1 MQVAVI
7 GLGAMG
13 LAMAERLA
21 ERGEAVQG
29 WDRDPA
35 RRRAAEAAGV
45 AVAEDAATG
54 AEVVILSL
62 PDDVAVRAVAAT
74 LPAAGMMAGG
84 VVVDTSTVAPETPRA
99 LAPGF
104 AATGL
109 AWLDAPVSG
118 GPHGARA
125 GRLTMMVGGEAEA
138 LACAMPALEAIAAK
152 VVHVGPSG
160 AGAVAKLANN
170 LLVAAH
176 LLTAAEALRLARCAG
191 VDAEAALSVINTAS
205 GRSGGG
211 VGQNPRRGPPP
222 RDRGELPALDPARQL
237 RLRLH
242 RRADA
247 QGRAACAR
255 TGAPRRRQRHAD
267 GGGGAAVAA
276 GQRGGG
282 RRGFQPR
289 RGRALAGGLRR

>member
-21 ERGEAVQG
+21 ECGEAVRG

-35 RRRAAEAAGV
+35 RRRLAEAAGV
-45 AVAEDAATG
+45 AVAEEAATG

-62 PDDVAVRAVAAT
+62 PNDDAVRAVAAT
-74 LPAAGMMAGG
+74 LPAAGMMADG

-99 LAPGF
+99 LAPRF

-138 LACAMPALEAIAAK
+138 LARAMPVLEAIAAK
-152 VVHVGPSG
+152 VVHVGTSG

-176 LLTAAEALRLARCAG
+176 LLTAAEVLRLARRAG
-191 VDAEAALSVINTAS
+191 VDAEAALSVINGAS
-205 GRSGGG
+205 GRSAATE
-211 VGQNPRRGPPP
+211 VNFPRWILPGSFDSGFTAGLMRKDV
-222 RDRGELPALDPARQL
+222 RLALELA
-237 RLRLH
+237 
-242 RRADA
+242 
-247 QGRAACAR
+247 GRV
-255 TGAPRRRQRHAD
+255 
-267 GGGGAAVAA
+267 GGGGTLMEEVGRLWMQASHVPDGADFNRVAA
-276 GQRGGG
+276 ELWQAESGD
-282 RRGFQPR
+282 
-289 RGRALAGGLRR
+289 A

>member
-35 RRRAAEAAGV
+35 RRKAAEAAGV
-45 AVAEDAATG
+45 AVAEDAAAG
-54 AEVVILSL
+54 AEVVLLSL
-62 PDDVAVRAVAAT
+62 PNDEAVRAVAAA
-74 LPAAGMMAGG
+74 LPAAGMMADG

-104 AATGL
+104 SATGL

-125 GRLTMMVGGEAEA
+125 GKLTMMVGGEAEA
-138 LACAMPALEAIAAK
+138 LARAMPALEAIAAN
-152 VVHVGPSG
+152 VVHVGASG

-176 LLTAAEALRLARCAG
+176 LLTAAEALRLARRAG

-205 GRSGGG
+205 GRSAATEVNFPRWILPGSFDSGFTAGLMRKDVRLALELAGRVGGTG
-211 VGQNPRRGPPP
+211 TLMEEVG
-222 RDRGELPALDPARQL
+222 
-237 RLRLH
+237 RLWLQDS
-242 RRADA
+242 AV
-247 QGRAACAR
+247 
-255 TGAPRRRQRHAD
+255 AD
-267 GGGGAAVAA
+267 GADFNRVAA
-276 GQRGGG
+276 ELWQ
-282 RRGFQPR
+282 
-289 RGRALAGGLRR
+289 AGSGDE

>member
-21 ERGEAVQG
+21 ERGIAVQG

-35 RRRAAEAAGV
+35 RRKAAEATGV
-45 AVAEDAATG
+45 AVAEDAATS

-62 PDDVAVRAVAAT
+62 PNDEAVHTVAAV
-74 LPAAGMMAGG
+74 LPAAGMMADG

-125 GRLTMMVGGEAEA
+125 GKLTMMVGGEAEA
-138 LACAMPALEAIAAK
+138 LARALPALEAIAAK
-152 VVHVGPSG
+152 VVHVGASG

-170 LLVAAH
+170 WLVAAH
-176 LLTAAEALRLARCAG
+176 LLTASEALRLARRAG
-191 VDAEAALSVINTAS
+191 VDAAAALAVINGAS
-205 GRSGGG
+205 GRSAATEVNFPRWILPGSFDSGFTAGLMRKDVRLALELAGRVGGTG
-211 VGQNPRRGPPP
+211 TLMEEVGRVWLEESVVPDG
-222 RDRGELPALDPARQL
+222 
-237 RLRLH
+237 
-242 RRADA
+242 ADFN
-247 QGRAACAR
+247 R
-255 TGAPRRRQRHAD
+255 
-267 GGGGAAVAA
+267 VAA
-276 GQRGGG
+276 
-282 RRGFQPR
+282 
-289 RGRALAGGLRR
+289 ALWQAGSGDD

>member
-21 ERGEAVQG
+21 ERGLAVQG

-35 RRRAAEAAGV
+35 RRRAAEAVGV
-45 AVAEDAATG
+45 TVAEDAATG

-62 PDDVAVRAVAAT
+62 PNDEAVRAVAAT
-74 LPAAGMMAGG
+74 LPAAGMMADG
-84 VVVDTSTVAPETPRA
+84 VVVDTSTVAPEIPRA

-125 GRLTMMVGGEAEA
+125 GKLTVMVGGETEA
-138 LACAMPALEAIAAK
+138 LARAMPALEAIAAK
-152 VVHVGPSG
+152 VVHVGTSG

-170 LLVAAH
+170 LLIAAH
-176 LLTAAEALRLARCAG
+176 LLTAAEALRLARKAG
-191 VDAEAALSVINTAS
+191 VEAEAALAVINGAS
-205 GRSGGG
+205 GRSAATE
-211 VGQNPRRGPPP
+211 VNFPRWILSGSFDSGFTAGLMRKDV
-222 RDRGELPALDPARQL
+222 RLAL
-237 RLRLH
+237 
-242 RRADA
+242 
-247 QGRAACAR
+247 
-255 TGAPRRRQRHAD
+255 
-267 GGGGAAVAA
+267 
-276 GQRGGG
+276 
-282 RRGFQPR
+282 
-289 RGRALAGGLRR
+289 ALAGRVGATGRLMAETARTWLERSAVGDGEDFNRVAAALWQAEAGDE

>member
-21 ERGEAVQG
+21 ERGEAVRG

-45 AVAEDAATG
+45 AVAEEAATG

-62 PDDVAVRAVAAT
+62 PNDDAVRAVAAT
-74 LPAAGMMAGG
+74 LPAAGMMADG

-99 LAPGF
+99 LAPRF

-138 LACAMPALEAIAAK
+138 LARAMPALEAIAAK
-152 VVHVGPSG
+152 VVHVGASG

-176 LLTAAEALRLARCAG
+176 LLTAAEALRLARRAG
-191 VDAEAALSVINTAS
+191 VDAEAALSVINGAS
-205 GRSGGG
+205 GRSAATE
-211 VGQNPRRGPPP
+211 VNFPRWILPGSFDSGFTAGLMRKDV
-222 RDRGELPALDPARQL
+222 RLALELA
-237 RLRLH
+237 
-242 RRADA
+242 
-247 QGRAACAR
+247 GRV
-255 TGAPRRRQRHAD
+255 
-267 GGGGAAVAA
+267 GGGGTLMEEVGRLWMQASPVPDGADFNRVAA
-276 GQRGGG
+276 ELWQ
-282 RRGFQPR
+282 
-289 RGRALAGGLRR
+289 AEAGDE

>member
-21 ERGEAVQG
+21 ERGEAVRG

-35 RRRAAEAAGV
+35 RRRLAEAAGV
-45 AVAEDAATG
+45 AVAEEAATG

-62 PDDVAVRAVAAT
+62 PNDDAVRAVAAT
-74 LPAAGMMAGG
+74 LPAAGMMADG

-99 LAPGF
+99 LAPRF

-138 LACAMPALEAIAAK
+138 LARAMPVLEAIAAK
-152 VVHVGPSG
+152 VVHVGTSG

-176 LLTAAEALRLARCAG
+176 LLTAAEVLRLARRAG
-191 VDAEAALSVINTAS
+191 VDAEAALSVINGAS
-205 GRSGGG
+205 GRSAATE
-211 VGQNPRRGPPP
+211 VNFPRWILPGSFDSGFTAGLMRKDV
-222 RDRGELPALDPARQL
+222 RLALELA
-237 RLRLH
+237 
-242 RRADA
+242 
-247 QGRAACAR
+247 GRV
-255 TGAPRRRQRHAD
+255 
-267 GGGGAAVAA
+267 GGGGTLMEEVGRLWMQASQVPDGADFNRVAA
-276 GQRGGG
+276 ELWQ
-282 RRGFQPR
+282 
-289 RGRALAGGLRR
+289 AEAGDA

>member
-21 ERGEAVQG
+21 ERGEAVRG

-35 RRRAAEAAGV
+35 RRRLAEAAGV
-45 AVAEDAATG
+45 AVAEEAATG

-62 PDDVAVRAVAAT
+62 PNDEAVRAVAAT
-74 LPAAGMMAGG
+74 LPAAGMMADG

-99 LAPGF
+99 LASRF

-138 LACAMPALEAIAAK
+138 LARAMPVLEAIAAK
-152 VVHVGPSG
+152 VVHVGTSG

-176 LLTAAEALRLARCAG
+176 LLTAAEVLRLARRAG
-191 VDAEAALSVINTAS
+191 VDAEAALSVINGAS
-205 GRSGGG
+205 GRSAATE
-211 VGQNPRRGPPP
+211 VNFPRWILPGSFDSGFTAGLMRKDV
-222 RDRGELPALDPARQL
+222 RLALELA
-237 RLRLH
+237 
-242 RRADA
+242 
-247 QGRAACAR
+247 GRV
-255 TGAPRRRQRHAD
+255 
-267 GGGGAAVAA
+267 GGGGTLMEEVGRLWMQASQVPDGADFNRVAA
-276 GQRGGG
+276 ELWQ
-282 RRGFQPR
+282 
-289 RGRALAGGLRR
+289 AEAGDA

>member
-21 ERGEAVQG
+21 ERGEAVRG

-35 RRRAAEAAGV
+35 RRRLAEAAGV
-45 AVAEDAATG
+45 AVAEEAATG

-62 PDDVAVRAVAAT
+62 PNDEAVRAVAAT
-74 LPAAGMMAGG
+74 LPAAGMMADG

-99 LAPGF
+99 LAPRF

-138 LACAMPALEAIAAK
+138 LARAMPVLEAIAAK
-152 VVHVGPSG
+152 VVHVGTSG

-176 LLTAAEALRLARCAG
+176 LLTAAEVLRLARRAG
-191 VDAEAALSVINTAS
+191 VDAEAALSVINGAS
-205 GRSGGG
+205 GRSAATE
-211 VGQNPRRGPPP
+211 VNFPRWILPGSFDSGFTAGLMRKDV
-222 RDRGELPALDPARQL
+222 RLALELA
-237 RLRLH
+237 
-242 RRADA
+242 
-247 QGRAACAR
+247 GRV
-255 TGAPRRRQRHAD
+255 
-267 GGGGAAVAA
+267 GGGGTLMEEVGRLWMQASHVPDGADFNRVAA
-276 GQRGGG
+276 ELWQ
-282 RRGFQPR
+282 
-289 RGRALAGGLRR
+289 AEAGDA

>member
-21 ERGEAVQG
+21 ERGEAVRG

-45 AVAEDAATG
+45 AVAEEAATG

-62 PDDVAVRAVAAT
+62 PNDDAVRAVAAT
-74 LPAAGMMAGG
+74 LPAAGIMADG

-99 LAPGF
+99 LAPRF

-138 LACAMPALEAIAAK
+138 LARAMPALEAIAAK
-152 VVHVGPSG
+152 VVHVGASG

-176 LLTAAEALRLARCAG
+176 LLTAAEALRLARRAG
-191 VDAEAALSVINTAS
+191 VDAEAALSVINGAS
-205 GRSGGG
+205 GRSAATE
-211 VGQNPRRGPPP
+211 VNFPRWILPGSFDSGFTAGLMRKDV
-222 RDRGELPALDPARQL
+222 RLALELA
-237 RLRLH
+237 
-242 RRADA
+242 
-247 QGRAACAR
+247 GRV
-255 TGAPRRRQRHAD
+255 
-267 GGGGAAVAA
+267 GGGGTLMEEVGRLWMQASQVPDGADFNRVAA
-276 GQRGGG
+276 ELCQ
-282 RRGFQPR
+282 
-289 RGRALAGGLRR
+289 AEAGDA

>member
-21 ERGEAVQG
+21 ERGEAVRG

-35 RRRAAEAAGV
+35 RCRAAEAAGV
-45 AVAEDAATG
+45 AVAEEAATG
-54 AEVVILSL
+54 AEVVILAL
-62 PDDVAVRAVAAT
+62 PDDQAVRAVAAT
-74 LPAAGMMAGG
+74 LQAAGMMADG

-104 AATGL
+104 SATGL

-125 GRLTMMVGGEAEA
+125 GRLTMMVGGETKA
-138 LACAMPALEAIAAK
+138 LARAMPALEAIAAR
-152 VVHVGPSG
+152 VVHVGASG

-176 LLTAAEALRLARCAG
+176 LLTAAEALRLARRAG
-191 VDAEAALSVINTAS
+191 VEAEAALAAINAAS
-205 GRSGGG
+205 GRSAATE
-211 VGQNPRRGPPP
+211 VNFPRWI
-222 RDRGELPALDPARQL
+222 LPGRFDSGFTAGLMRKDL
-237 RLRLH
+237 RLALALAD
-242 RRADA
+242 RA
-247 QGRAACAR
+247 
-255 TGAPRRRQRHAD
+255 
-267 GGGGAAVAA
+267 GAAGTLMEAVGRLWLQDSAVSDAEDFNRVAA
-276 GQRGGG
+276 
-282 RRGFQPR
+282 
-289 RGRALAGGLRR
+289 ALWREGAARV

>member
-21 ERGEAVQG
+21 ERGQAVRG

-35 RRRAAEAAGV
+35 RRAAAEAAGLS
-45 AVAEDAATG
+45 VAEDAATG
-54 AEVVILSL
+54 ADVTILSL
-62 PDDVAVRAVAAT
+62 PNDAAVRAVAAT
-74 LPAAGMMAGG
+74 LPAAGMMADG

-104 AATGL
+104 GATGL

-125 GRLTMMVGGEAEA
+125 GKLTVMVGGEPEA
-138 LACAMPALEAIAAK
+138 LARATPVLNAIAAK

-170 LLVAAH
+170 LLIAAH
-176 LLTAAEALRLARCAG
+176 LLTAAEALRLARRAG
-191 VDAEAALSVINTAS
+191 VEAEAALAVINGAS
-205 GRSGGG
+205 GRSAATE
-211 VGQNPRRGPPP
+211 VNFPRWI
-222 RDRGELPALDPARQL
+222 LPGSFDSGFTAGLMRKDVRLALDLAGRVGATG
-237 RLRLH
+237 RLMEET
-242 RRADA
+242 
-247 QGRAACAR
+247 AR
-255 TGAPRRRQRHAD
+255 TWLERSAVAD
-267 GGGGAAVAA
+267 GEDFNRVAA
-276 GQRGGG
+276 ELWQ
-282 RRGFQPR
+282 
-289 RGRALAGGLRR
+289 AEAGHD

>member
-21 ERGEAVQG
+21 ERGEAVRG

-35 RRRAAEAAGV
+35 RRRLAEAAGV
-45 AVAEDAATG
+45 AVAEEAATG

-62 PDDVAVRAVAAT
+62 PNDEAVRAVAAT
-74 LPAAGMMAGG
+74 LPAAGMMADG

-99 LAPGF
+99 LAPRF

-138 LACAMPALEAIAAK
+138 LARAMPVLEAIAAK
-152 VVHVGPSG
+152 VVHVGTSG

-176 LLTAAEALRLARCAG
+176 LLTAAEVLRLARRAG
-191 VDAEAALSVINTAS
+191 VDAEAALSVINGAS
-205 GRSGGG
+205 GRSAATEVNFPRWILPGSFDSGFTAGLMRKDVRLALELAGRVG
-211 VGQNPRRGPPP
+211 VGGTLMEEV
-222 RDRGELPALDPARQL
+222 G
-237 RLRLH
+237 RLWMQASQVPDG
-242 RRADA
+242 ADFN
-247 QGRAACAR
+247 R
-255 TGAPRRRQRHAD
+255 
-267 GGGGAAVAA
+267 VAA
-276 GQRGGG
+276 ELWQAESGD
-282 RRGFQPR
+282 
-289 RGRALAGGLRR
+289 A

>member
-62 PDDVAVRAVAAT
+62 PDDVAVRAVAAR

-138 LACAMPALEAIAAK
+138 LAHAMPALEAIAAK

-205 GRSGGG
+205 GRSAATEMNFPRWILPGSFDSGFTAGLMRKDVRLALELAGRVGGSG
-211 VGQNPRRGPPP
+211 TLMEQVGRVWLQASAVP
-222 RDRGELPALDPARQL
+222 DGEDFNR
-237 RLRLH
+237 
-242 RRADA
+242 
-247 QGRAACAR
+247 
-255 TGAPRRRQRHAD
+255 
-267 GGGGAAVAA
+267 VAA
-276 GQRGGG
+276 ELWQ
-282 RRGFQPR
+282 
-289 RGRALAGGLRR
+289 AGSGDD

>member
-35 RRRAAEAAGV
+35 RRKAAEAAGL

-62 PDDVAVRAVAAT
+62 PNDDAVRAVAAT
-74 LPAAGMMAGG
+74 LPAAGMMADG

-104 AATGL
+104 SATGL

-125 GRLTMMVGGEAEA
+125 GKLTMMVGGEAEA
-138 LACAMPALEAIAAK
+138 LARAMPALEAIAAK
-152 VVHVGPSG
+152 VVHVGASG

-176 LLTAAEALRLARCAG
+176 LLTAAEALRLARRAG
-191 VDAEAALSVINTAS
+191 VEAEAALAVINGAS
-205 GRSGGG
+205 GRSAATEVNFPRWILPGSFDSGFTAGLMRKDVRLALELAERVGGTG
-211 VGQNPRRGPPP
+211 TLMEEVG
-222 RDRGELPALDPARQL
+222 
-237 RLRLH
+237 RLWM
-242 RRADA
+242 RASAVPD
-247 QGRAACAR
+247 
-255 TGAPRRRQRHAD
+255 GADFNR
-267 GGGGAAVAA
+267 VAA
-276 GQRGGG
+276 ELWQ
-282 RRGFQPR
+282 
-289 RGRALAGGLRR
+289 AEAGDA

>member
-35 RRRAAEAAGV
+35 RRKAAEAAGV
-45 AVAEDAATG
+45 AVAEDAAAG
-54 AEVVILSL
+54 AEVVLLSL
-62 PDDVAVRAVAAT
+62 PNDEAVRAVAAA
-74 LPAAGMMAGG
+74 LPAAGMMADG

-104 AATGL
+104 SATGL

-125 GRLTMMVGGEAEA
+125 GKLTMMVGGEAEA
-138 LACAMPALEAIAAK
+138 LARAMPALEAIAAN
-152 VVHVGPSG
+152 VVHVGASG

-176 LLTAAEALRLARCAG
+176 LLTAAEALRLARRAG

-205 GRSGGG
+205 GRSATTEVNFPRWILPGSFDSGFTAGLMRKDVRLALELAGRVGGTG
-211 VGQNPRRGPPP
+211 TLMEEVG
-222 RDRGELPALDPARQL
+222 
-237 RLRLH
+237 RLWLQDS
-242 RRADA
+242 AV
-247 QGRAACAR
+247 
-255 TGAPRRRQRHAD
+255 AD
-267 GGGGAAVAA
+267 GADFNRVAA
-276 GQRGGG
+276 ELWQ
-282 RRGFQPR
+282 
-289 RGRALAGGLRR
+289 AGSGDE

>member
-21 ERGEAVQG
+21 EQGQAVRG

-35 RRRAAEAAGV
+35 RRRAAEAADV
-45 AVAEDAATG
+45 TVAEDAATG

-62 PDDVAVRAVAAT
+62 PNDAAVRAVAAT
-74 LPAAGMMAGG
+74 LPAAGMMADG

-125 GRLTMMVGGEAEA
+125 GKLTMMVGGDAES
-138 LACAMPALEAIAAK
+138 LARAMPALDAIAAK
-152 VVHVGPSG
+152 VVHVGSSG

-176 LLTAAEALRLARCAG
+176 LLTAAEALRLARKAG
-191 VDAEAALSVINTAS
+191 VEAEAALAVINGAS
-205 GRSGGG
+205 GRSAATEVNFPRWILSGSFDSGFTAG
-211 VGQNPRRGPPP
+211 LMRKDVRLALELAGRVGARG
-222 RDRGELPALDPARQL
+222 RLMEETARAWL
-237 RLRLH
+237 ERSVVPDTEDFNR
-242 RRADA
+242 
-247 QGRAACAR
+247 
-255 TGAPRRRQRHAD
+255 
-267 GGGGAAVAA
+267 VAA
-276 GQRGGG
+276 ELWQ
-282 RRGFQPR
+282 
-289 RGRALAGGLRR
+289 AEAGDD